1 MITFYTRSRPHFYTS
16 YASAIDA
23 LEQGSIRDEIISAEM
38 KGAHSYEWLRNPKE
52 NEAEYRV
59 RIVKDLRDMAE
70 PLKLDQPIL
79 VQEQCSYFRTYKRR
93 ISSAALQALMV
104 KEYNLPLNTSFIW
117 VEDNSKSGVTVVA
130 NYSVVSSSTSTS
142 GPEETK

>member
-38 KGAHSYEWLRNPKE
+38 KDAHSYEWLRNPKE

-59 RIVKDLRDMAE
+59 RIVTDLKRMAE

-79 VQEQCSYFRTYKRR
+79 VQESCVTRRTYKRR
-93 ISSAALQALMV
+93 ITAIALQELICKAYGLPHDTVSFMWGEGKDTGVMV
-104 KEYNLPLNTSFIW
+104 EARYTLTSS
-117 VEDNSKSGVTVVA
+117 DSATV
-130 NYSVVSSSTSTS
+130 
-142 GPEETK
+142 G